1 MSITNK
7 KLGLGFRQTDE
18 ILETLKQMLSETAEN
33 INFPY
38 DDELEQFTE
47 ALASELTSPV
57 YARVIEGLKL
67 GFAGEEI
74 NVELDY
80 YPEPQQEDDVDVS
93 FLKLVPIKA
102 DNLTLEIITSGEGW
116 VDFLGVNKL
125 EELST
130 EHIEVKVVTGEEI
143 TDEESTEENSEGGD
157 EDDNES

>member
-7 KLGLGFRQTDE
+7 KLGLGFRQTEE
-18 ILETLKQMLSETAEN
+18 ILETLKQMLIETAEN

-38 DDELEQFTE
+38 GDELEQFTK
-47 ALASELTSPV
+47 ALASELASPV
-57 YARVIEGLKL
+57 YARVIDGLKL
-67 GFAGEEI
+67 GFAGQEI

-143 TDEESTEENSEGGD
+143 TDEENTEENYEGGD

>member
-7 KLGLGFRQTDE
+7 KLGLGFRQTEE
-18 ILETLKQMLSETAEN
+18 ILETLKQMLIETAEN

-38 DDELEQFTE
+38 GDELEQFTE
-47 ALASELTSPV
+47 ALASELTLPV

-116 VDFLGVNKL
+116 VDFLGVHKL

>member
-1 MSITNK
+1 MSMTNK

-67 GFAGEEI
+67 SFAGEEI

>member
-7 KLGLGFRQTDE
+7 KLGLGFRQTEE
-18 ILETLKQMLSETAEN
+18 ILETLGQMLIETAEN

>member
-1 MSITNK
+1 MSMTNK

-67 GFAGEEI
+67 SFAGEEI

-143 TDEESTEENSEGGD
+143 TDEENTEENYEGGD

>member
-7 KLGLGFRQTDE
+7 KLGLGFRQTEE
-18 ILETLKQMLSETAEN
+18 ILETLKQMLIETAEN

-38 DDELEQFTE
+38 GDELEQFTK
-47 ALASELTSPV
+47 ALASELASPV
-57 YARVIEGLKL
+57 YARVIDGLKL
-67 GFAGEEI
+67 GFAGQEI

>member
-7 KLGLGFRQTDE
+7 KLGLGFRQTEE
-18 ILETLKQMLSETAEN
+18 ILETLGQMLIETAEN

-38 DDELEQFTE
+38 GDELEQFTK
-47 ALASELTSPV
+47 ALASELASPV
-57 YARVIEGLKL
+57 YARVIDGLKL
-67 GFAGEEI
+67 GFAGQEI

-143 TDEESTEENSEGGD
+143 TDEENTEENYEGGD